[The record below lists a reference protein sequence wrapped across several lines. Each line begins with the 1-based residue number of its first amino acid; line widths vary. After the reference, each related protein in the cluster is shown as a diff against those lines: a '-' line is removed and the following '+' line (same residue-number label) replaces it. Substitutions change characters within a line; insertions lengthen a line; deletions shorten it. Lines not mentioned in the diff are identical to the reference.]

1 MADSRDI
8 RPFAREMKFLVAP
21 TLAAK
26 IREWARLHLGAD
38 PNGSGAFRDEYPTTS
53 VYFDTEQL
61 DVLHRRGSFGRSK
74 YRIRRYGADDLVFLE
89 RKLREPAVLA
99 KRRTRTALTS
109 LARLDELAP
118 NRLWDGHWFY
128 ARVAARKLRPVC
140 QVSYRRMARLG
151 LASGSVIRLTLDE
164 ALTSQDCSCAGF
176 RDGPGVPMGD
186 GRQILELKYSQQPP
200 VLFKHLVEEFGLIP
214 QPASKYRFGMAALG
228 RVPSPIA
235 PRHGRP
241 VAVSGATAAH
251 G

>member
-8 RPFAREMKFLVAP
+8 RPFATEVKFLVAP
-21 TLAAK
+21 SLAAR
-26 IREWARLHLGAD
+26 IREWARMHLGPD
-38 PNGSGAFRDEYPTTS
+38 PNGSGPFGDEYLTTS

-109 LARLDELAP
+109 LGRLEEAAP
-118 NRLWDGHWFY
+118 NRAWDGHWFY

-140 QVSYRRMARLG
+140 QVSYHRTARLG
-151 LASGSVIRLTLDE
+151 VASGSVIRLTLDD
-164 ALTSQDCSCAGF
+164 ALTSQACLRAGF
-176 RDGPGVPMGD
+176 RDAPGQPMAD
-186 GRQILELKYSQQPP
+186 GRQILELKYCRQPP
-200 VLFKHLVEEFGLIP
+200 PIFKRLVEEFGLIP
-214 QPASKYRFGMAALG
+214 QSASKYRFGMAAIG
-228 RVPSPIA
+228 RVASPA
-235 PRHGRP
+235 AVRQSAP
-241 VAVSGATAAH
+241 VAVIRADAVH